1 MIPNPIMLYAAA
13 GALLVGAVAGY
24 KVRDWQ
30 CNAAYAKALEKAG
43 KQRAKADVILD
54 TKAAEYE
61 ETRAAADVRSVER
74 INTIREIYHT
84 VPAAAASCAPPD
96 DAVRVLLEVIG
107 NPNTEAAAVQSG
119 EPVFPVKQSAQAI
132 SRPSPAAVGKRPDR
146 TQERLRGETPAD
158 H

>member
-1 MIPNPIMLYAAA
+1 MFGIPSPYIM
-13 GALLVGAVAGY
+13 GGLLIIGFLGGY

-30 CNAAYAKALEKAG
+30 CDAAYAAALEKAE
-43 KQRAKADVILD
+43 KQRAKVEKILD
-54 TKAAEYE
+54 TKSTAYE
-61 ETRAAADVRSVER
+61 EGRAAADVRSTER
-74 INTIREIYHT
+74 TNTVREIYRM
-84 VPAAAASCAPPD
+84 VPAAASSCAPPD
-96 DAVRVLLEVIG
+96 DAIRVLIESIG
-107 NPNTEAAAVQSG
+107 NPNTEAAAGQSG